1 MLTKWYEK
9 RALLL
14 DVFIIINL
22 AFLVLDVYIAHSI
35 EEFHSWE
42 TWVPVIFSAIGA
54 LILTVMLILQKLDLN
69 HGAGRLA
76 SFLVGWASII
86 VGVWGMF
93 LHLESQFFQV
103 MSLKSL
109 VYTAPFAAPLAFAGI
124 GFLLLLNRMVGED
137 EYAWGWW
144 IVFLAWGGFIGN
156 FVLSLADHAQNGFF
170 VAAEWIPVFSS
181 ALAVGFMLV
190 SLWGKNQISFLRQC
204 QYMMVLQAA
213 VGGLGFIL
221 HLVADLT
228 GPSTLFD
235 NFLYGAPIFA
245 PLLFVN
251 LAMLGALGYWD
262 MIVKTAHEAAQPQS
276 V

>member
-103 MSLKSL
+103 MSLKSREFVDAARL
-109 VYTAPFAAPLAFAGI
+109 AGRSSRACSTAPMSTRGWPACRAAP
-124 GFLLLLNRMVGED
+124 
-137 EYAWGWW
+137 
-144 IVFLAWGGFIGN
+144 
-156 FVLSLADHAQNGFF
+156 
-170 VAAEWIPVFSS
+170 
-181 ALAVGFMLV
+181 
-190 SLWGKNQISFLRQC
+190 
-204 QYMMVLQAA
+204 
-213 VGGLGFIL
+213 
-221 HLVADLT
+221 
-228 GPSTLFD
+228 
-235 NFLYGAPIFA
+235 
-245 PLLFVN
+245 
-251 LAMLGALGYWD
+251 
-262 MIVKTAHEAAQPQS
+262 
-276 V
+276 